1 LEKKVFILY
10 ITSVRVIKTKH
21 TICDLSDCAHYPAK
35 RDFSMELDTS
45 NQETE
50 NYSIIIPKK

>member
-1 LEKKVFILY
+1 M
-10 ITSVRVIKTKH
+10 RVIKTKH